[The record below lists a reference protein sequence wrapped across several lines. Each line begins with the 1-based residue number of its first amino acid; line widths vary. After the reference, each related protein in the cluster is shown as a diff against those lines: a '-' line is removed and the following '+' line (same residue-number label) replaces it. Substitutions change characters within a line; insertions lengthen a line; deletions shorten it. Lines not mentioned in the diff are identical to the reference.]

1 MDAQYALLFPGEGLM
16 TQNPSSKDTVW
27 ALYMRTMLLWH
38 SCVRMRWDPSR
49 ADAAKAQFAVAAWL
63 EADRIEHALDAHTCG
78 IERAFL
84 FHGREYLF
92 K

>member
-1 MDAQYALLFPGEGLM
+1 MA
-16 TQNPSSKDTVW
+16 PSAPRSKDTVW

-38 SCVRMRWDPSR
+38 SCVRMRWDPSQD
-49 ADAAKAQFAVAAWL
+49 DAAKAQFAVGAWL
-63 EADRIEHALDAHTCG
+63 EADKIEQALDAHTCG

-84 FHGREYLF
+84 FQGREYLF